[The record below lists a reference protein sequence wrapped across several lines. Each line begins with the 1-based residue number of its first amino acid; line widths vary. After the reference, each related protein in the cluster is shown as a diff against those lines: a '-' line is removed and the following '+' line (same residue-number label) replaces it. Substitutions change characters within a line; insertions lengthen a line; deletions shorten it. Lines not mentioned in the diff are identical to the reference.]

1 MALFVTSLNT
11 GSNGN
16 CFYVGN
22 DNEAILIDA
31 GISCKEIEKRMK
43 RLDLSMYKVKAIFV
57 THEHTDH
64 ISGIPVLSKKYQL
77 PVFITQHTLRDSR
90 MDLQPTLVHSFK
102 SNKSV
107 SIGNLSI
114 FPFRKSHDACD
125 PHSFVVSHDHIK
137 VGVFTDIGYSCREV
151 IQHFQQCHAVFLE
164 SNYCDTML
172 TNGSYPYY
180 LKKRIS
186 SDHGHLSNKQALEL
200 FLNYRGNALSHLFL
214 SHLSKNNNT
223 PEVVEELFKPHAG
236 TTNIIVASRYYETPV
251 YSINPGLPVEPR
263 LKLLRKTEHVQLSLF
278 DSLQ

>member
-151 IQHFQQCHAVFLE
+151 IQHFQQCHAVFF
-164 SNYCDTML
+164 
-172 TNGSYPYY
+172 
-180 LKKRIS
+180 R
-186 SDHGHLSNKQALEL
+186 
-200 FLNYRGNALSHLFL
+200 
-214 SHLSKNNNT
+214 
-223 PEVVEELFKPHAG
+223 
-236 TTNIIVASRYYETPV
+236 
-251 YSINPGLPVEPR
+251 
-263 LKLLRKTEHVQLSLF
+263 VQLL
-278 DSLQ
+278 